1 MEATRVNGT
10 TQGRVQPVW
19 LGGERFQQY

>member
-1 MEATRVNGT
+1 MEAARVNGT